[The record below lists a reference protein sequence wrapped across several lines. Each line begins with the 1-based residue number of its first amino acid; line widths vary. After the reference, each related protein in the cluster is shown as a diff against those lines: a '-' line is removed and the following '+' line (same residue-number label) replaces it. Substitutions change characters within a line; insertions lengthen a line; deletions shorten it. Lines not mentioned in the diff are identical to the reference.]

1 LPRDAAKL
9 SDKAARKS
17 IENAGFSERPGVGRA
32 WDLLETYAP
41 PAKRS
46 LGASDERAELRLHE
60 ALRSR
65 KNDGYFLM
73 NEVFLFIRQRIK
85 FFSALNE

>member
-1 LPRDAAKL
+1 
-9 SDKAARKS
+9 
-17 IENAGFSERPGVGRA
+17 VGIA

-46 LGASDERAELRLHE
+46 LGASDERAELRFHE

-65 KNDGYFLM
+65 KHDGYFLM

-85 FFSALNE
+85 KFFAHDE